1 MKTWKVTLELS
12 VSDNWLEDGFDLTEE
27 ERKEQITE
35 FFEEQLLP
43 YSYTNEVI
51 VNKLEVNEIN

>member
-1 MKTWKVTLELS
+1 MKTWKIELELS

-35 FFEEQLLP
+35 FFEGQLLP

-51 VNKLEVNEIN
+51 VQKLEVNEIN